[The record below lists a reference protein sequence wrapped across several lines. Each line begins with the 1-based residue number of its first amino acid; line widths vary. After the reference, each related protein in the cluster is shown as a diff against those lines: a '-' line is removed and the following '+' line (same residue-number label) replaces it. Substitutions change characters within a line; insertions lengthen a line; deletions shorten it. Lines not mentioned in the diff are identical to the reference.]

1 MSWLIG
7 PKLFHLKLT
16 RIAYLLSFAS
26 FVVIYWFQVWFSNQ
40 NLRQL
45 YWQDTRPAGGTS
57 ATCSDFR
64 PKSLSLWRKMQT
76 SDATSQSPKVRP
88 LIWHLTVQGS
98 KPPLYFLLLSAL
110 CSQSQLSFCCH
121 CCFHSCCHSTLCK
134 AQTFILKPW
143 TAPRMLCKESFQ
155 RKRLSGGG
163 KAKHSGRIS
172 RVHNAESRTRV
183 PFKIAST
190 LSTMLDSSLN
200 TVSPSSPALLVSEW
214 QSSVGQRR
222 FWVDTKSTFE
232 HFVTEVTLNFP
243 ALLFWARTKSL
254 KCVFLKESYF
264 NETTRPLPD
273 AFNSK
278 SERIDLIA

>member
-1 MSWLIG
+1 
-7 PKLFHLKLT
+7 
-16 RIAYLLSFAS
+16 
-26 FVVIYWFQVWFSNQ
+26 
-40 NLRQL
+40 
-45 YWQDTRPAGGTS
+45 
-57 ATCSDFR
+57 
-64 PKSLSLWRKMQT
+64 MQT
-76 SDATSQSPKVRP
+76 SDATSRSPKVRP

-110 CSQSQLSFCCH
+110 CSQQKVSQLSFCCH

-200 TVSPSSPALLVSEW
+200 TVSLSSPALLVSEW
-214 QSSVGQRR
+214 RSSVGQRR
-222 FWVDTKSTFE
+222 FCVDTKNTFE

-243 ALLFWARTKSL
+243 RTAFLRQEQKVWNVCFWKSQISMKPL
-254 KCVFLKESYF
+254 DHYPMPLTANQKGLIWLRKNGQFSMVFS
-264 NETTRPLPD
+264 
-273 AFNSK
+273 
-278 SERIDLIA
+278 

>member
-1 MSWLIG
+1 MSWFIG

-26 FVVIYWFQVWFSNQ
+26 FVVIYWFQVRFSNQ
-40 NLRQL
+40 NLLHRQL
-45 YWQDTRPAGGTS
+45 YWQDTRPAGGDFRYMFRFPTQNFVSVKENADIWCHLPVPQS
-57 ATCSDFR
+57 ATSDLA
-64 PKSLSLWRKMQT
+64 SHSTRKQAA
-76 SDATSQSPKVRP
+76 SIFS
-88 LIWHLTVQGS
+88 
-98 KPPLYFLLLSAL
+98 L
-110 CSQSQLSFCCH
+110 CSQQKVSQLSFCCH

-222 FWVDTKSTFE
+222 FCGDTKNAFG
-232 HFVTEVTLNFP
+232 HFVTEVTLNFFP
-243 ALLFWARTKSL
+243 HCFFGQEQK
-254 KCVFLKESYF
+254 V
-264 NETTRPLPD
+264 
-273 AFNSK
+273 
-278 SERIDLIA
+278 